1 MVTLLKKRKVSQN
14 AFDEIG
20 CKIFSVPTRSTTL
33 NPIKLNIV
41 RRQLKEL
48 PASSNT
54 KDNQRNLETFSAR
67 IVELLKNFPIEI
79 IDKTIESIPNGLIL
93 RVKE

>member
-1 MVTLLKKRKVSQN
+1 M
-14 AFDEIG
+14 
-20 CKIFSVPTRSTTL
+20 
-33 NPIKLNIV
+33 LNIV

-48 PASSNT
+48 AASSNT

-67 IVELLKNFPIEI
+67 IVELLKNSPIEI

>member
-1 MVTLLKKRKVSQN
+1 M
-14 AFDEIG
+14 
-20 CKIFSVPTRSTTL
+20 
-33 NPIKLNIV
+33 LNIV

-48 PASSNT
+48 AASSNT

-67 IVELLKNFPIEI
+67 IVEPLKNFPIEI

-93 RVKE
+93 RAKE